1 MTTLQQRLGF
11 AATDR
16 VLILHADDIGMCEA
30 TVSSWRALLDAG
42 LLTSA
47 SAMAPCGWFPY
58 AAEVAREY
66 GERADLGL
74 HLTLNCEF
82 ERYRW
87 APLTGTSPAT
97 GLVDAHGYFHPKAK
111 PTHAA
116 LDVEAA
122 ARELAA
128 QVARAQALGIEL
140 THLDSHMLTLFHP
153 ALVTLYID
161 LCRTHRLPPLLLDD
175 PATLAELAVIGM
187 DWAEDIASQ
196 AHAAA
201 EAGDIVLIDRWD
213 VLPFNRMLTPD
224 ERLGWACDW
233 LDACGPGVHCLVGHP
248 ADDTPELRALARD
261 WPTRTADRR
270 LLADRDFAAEI
281 ARRGFKLVGMRALR
295 EALRAG

>member
-1 MTTLQQRLGF
+1 MSTLQERLGF
-11 AATDR
+11 AVTDR

-30 TVSSWRALLDAG
+30 TVSSWRALLDFG

-82 ERYRW
+82 ARYRW
-87 APLTGTSPAT
+87 APLTGNAPES

-116 LDVEAA
+116 LDIDAA

-153 ALVTLYID
+153 ALATVYLD

-175 PATLAELAVIGM
+175 AAEIARLGVIS
-187 DWAEDIASQ
+187 DEWAQDIARQ
-196 AHAAA
+196 ASAAA
-201 EAGDIVLIDRWD
+201 AAGDAVLIDRWE
-213 VLPFNRMLTPD
+213 VLPFNRMLTPA
-224 ERLGWACDW
+224 ERLGWACNW
-233 LDACGPGVHCLVGHP
+233 LDECGPGVHCLVGHP
-248 ADDTPELRALARD
+248 ADDTPELRALAPD
-261 WPTRTADRR
+261 WPTRVADRA
-270 LLADRDFAAEI
+270 LLADAAFAAEI
-281 ARRGFKLVGMRALR
+281 ERRGFKLVGMRALR
-295 EALRAG
+295 DALRA